1 MKFHFLCVVV
11 NRIHD
16 VDENAQGRVKD
27 LMLETEG
34 MGKMSKTT
42 PHIMCTSQLSF
53 ISCNNYAQHTHTHRT
68 AWAVHL
74 FLKNLVT
81 LTTQT
86 KEAKATNRLT
96 SESIREVCESNK
108 SYEFLKSKIDTRF
121 SAPAKRASSTIITTT
136 STSKKRR
143 KKEKDVSAPMKNETN
158 KDEPEITED
167 TVFDGESRTFDDV
180 SVFII

>member
-1 MKFHFLCVVV
+1 M
-11 NRIHD
+11 
-16 VDENAQGRVKD
+16 KD

-42 PHIMCTSQLSF
+42 PQIMCTYPSHILPT
-53 ISCNNYAQHTHTHRT
+53 IIIHNTHTHRT

-81 LTTQT
+81 QTTQT

-136 STSKKRR
+136 STSKRR
-143 KKEKDVSAPMKNETN
+143 KKRKSCCSHEK
-158 KDEPEITED
+158 
-167 TVFDGESRTFDDV
+167 
-180 SVFII
+180 

>member
-1 MKFHFLCVVV
+1 M
-11 NRIHD
+11 
-16 VDENAQGRVKD
+16 
-27 LMLETEG
+27 
-34 MGKMSKTT
+34 
-42 PHIMCTSQLSF
+42 
-53 ISCNNYAQHTHTHRT
+53 
-68 AWAVHL
+68 
-74 FLKNLVT
+74 
-81 LTTQT
+81 
-86 KEAKATNRLT
+86 
-96 SESIREVCESNK
+96 CESNK